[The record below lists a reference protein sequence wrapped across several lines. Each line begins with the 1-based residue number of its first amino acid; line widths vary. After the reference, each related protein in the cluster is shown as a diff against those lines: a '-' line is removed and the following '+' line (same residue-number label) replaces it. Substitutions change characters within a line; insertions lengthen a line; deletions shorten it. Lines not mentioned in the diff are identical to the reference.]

1 MSAEPSAGGDGFA
14 NPGGTGRRM
23 AQGNDDVSLHQPFNK
38 FEGTLK
44 LRGQGDESDSTAGS
58 FLPALKLIPIRPANM
73 LERMRAPGSVFRGNV
88 RSLQMN
94 GRNGTSQF
102 RIGFAVPPDRG
113 QAVSDS
119 RTRIHPML
127 PTQ

>member
-1 MSAEPSAGGDGFA
+1 MSAEPSAGGDGLA

-58 FLPALKLIPIRPANM
+58 FLPALKFIPIRPANM
-73 LERMRAPGSVFRGNV
+73 LDWMRAPRSVFRRNV

-94 GRNGTSQF
+94 GRNGTSQLF
-102 RIGFAVPPDRG
+102 IGFAGSPDG
-113 QAVSDS
+113 AQA
-119 RTRIHPML
+119 
-127 PTQ
+127 